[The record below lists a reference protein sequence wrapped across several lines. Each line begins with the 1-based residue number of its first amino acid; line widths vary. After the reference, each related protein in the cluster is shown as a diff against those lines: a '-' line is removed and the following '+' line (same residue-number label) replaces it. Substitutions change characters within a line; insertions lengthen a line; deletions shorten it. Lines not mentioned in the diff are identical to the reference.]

1 MEELFISPEFQMSL
15 LLFVALA
22 GYIIASQINQ
32 SAVIGLIFIGI
43 VVGPS
48 VLGWIQYTDFVSS
61 LAHLGAVIL
70 LFVIGLEFKLH
81 DIMKIKNGMIAL
93 VGVILPWIGGYG
105 ISLLFGY
112 SSSGAIFIGTALTA
126 TSIAITANVLQELD
140 QLQTNAAKAIIGAA
154 VIDDILSL
162 LALAISNEAA
172 TGSVSAFSIGL
183 MSIKAIAFVIIG
195 AAAGVLVISRFIEY
209 VDETAFAGKYPE
221 FTFIF
226 AMMMAYMY
234 GILAEMVGL
243 SAIVGAFIAGVSFN
257 EIKLKQGH
265 DLKEGAGYLQIIF
278 ASIFFVSLGIMVDL
292 KAVTPEIIVFLV
304 VLTIIA
310 VLTKLVGCGIPAYLS
325 GMSWKDSLI
334 VGFGMAPRGE
344 VAMIVAL
351 IGLQKGVIDQGIYVT
366 IIIMSLIT
374 TIMTPLIYRNCFF
387 RDCKEGGHTS
397 P

>member
-1 MEELFISPEFQMSL
+1 MEELLISPEFQMSL

-48 VLGWIQYTDFVSS
+48 ILGWIQYTDFVSN

-81 DIMKIKNGMIAL
+81 EIMKIKNGIIAL
-93 VGVILPWIGGYG
+93 VGVIIPWIGGYG
-105 ISLLFGY
+105 ISILFGY
-112 SSSGAIFIGTALTA
+112 SGAGAIFIGTALTA

-140 QLQTNAAKAIIGAA
+140 QLQTDAAKAIIGAA

-172 TGSVSAFSIGL
+172 TGSLSAFSIGY
-183 MSIKAIAFVIIG
+183 MTIKAIAFVIIG
-195 AAAGVLVISRFIEY
+195 AAAGVLVISRLIEY
-209 VDETAFAGKYPE
+209 VDETPFAGKYPE

-257 EIKLKQGH
+257 EIRLKQGH

-292 KAVTPEIIVFLV
+292 RAVTPEIIVFLV
-304 VLTIIA
+304 VLTIVA
-310 VLTKLVGCGIPAYLS
+310 VLTKLIGCGIPAYFS

-351 IGLQKGVIDQGIYVT
+351 IGLQEGVIDQGIYVT

-387 RDCKEGGHTS
+387 KDCKEGVNSS